1 MLTNLWFDLK
11 YALRLWSKAPG
22 YFLVCS
28 SVVALSVGLALWASV
43 LVYTLT
49 LKPLPFAG
57 SEQWLSVQV
66 AKDASA
72 GAKPDIDPYTY
83 QELRKRTPGLQHLG
97 AYAPRAVLLSE
108 GRAASRLRGAMIS
121 PSLLAATGVAP
132 QAGRLFAAGDGQPEA
147 APIAILSHSAWQH
160 YFAGA
165 ADVIGRQAR
174 IDGRS
179 VQIVGVMPESFFAF
193 DDFEVWFPLQPA
205 PLAAPDPAAA
215 PLVALVALQPGQSSA
230 AVLAELR
237 PALEEVNQRH
247 PGTFDAGRHLELVPA
262 HQMFTHGF
270 VPVQTMISLVAVAVL
285 LLGCV
290 NISLVFF
297 ARLLE
302 RSRELALRMALGSSR
317 WRMLRQC
324 LLESVLVMV
333 PGLLAGVVLTLLGV
347 RWTRWVSDTM
357 TQYLANGRD
366 GNPLTLQPGHLLLA
380 VGIAAALWLLST
392 LVPSWRVAKQDA
404 AAALGG
410 SGKGTARSGSARAA
424 SVVVGLQVLISA
436 LVLMVCMNLMMAVRE
451 ETGKPTGIAAD
462 QVMLSTYPT
471 AFNARYP
478 DLASRAAYWS
488 NLASQIAR
496 RVPGADVAY
505 ATAVPTRAGSEPVLI
520 DGQAR
525 AADQAALKLP
535 LAAVSDNYFALL
547 GIELRAGRLFNSSDD
562 ENALPTVIVDE
573 VTAQRYWP
581 GQQAVG
587 KRIQLNPNGAATW
600 LTVVGVVSGVGRE
613 PYSDAPGGLYRPLRQ
628 ANPASF
634 LTLAKLPQATPQLRT
649 TLQEAAY
656 AADQDMPLQNLQMF
670 KDYQGALDIIYTA
683 LVPAF
688 GVIAAITVLLAAS
701 GLFGLIS
708 RFVASRTQEIGIRRA
723 LGSSTGRIMALFLRQ
738 GGAYL
743 LVGVVG
749 GALGLLVVNGLS
761 AALPNVLSQALPVA
775 LAVFL
780 LLGAVI
786 FGATYLP
793 TRRAVALEPADAL
806 RYE

>member
-49 LKPLPFAG
+49 LKPLPFVG
-57 SEQWLSVQV
+57 SESWMSVQV

-72 GAKPDIDPYTY
+72 GAKPEIDPYTY
-83 QELRKRTPGLQHLG
+83 QEIRKRSQSVAHLG
-97 AYAPRAVLLSE
+97 AYAARAALLSE
-108 GRAASRLRGAMIS
+108 GHAASRLRAAAIS
-121 PSLLAATGVAP
+121 PRLLAATGVAP
-132 QAGRLFAAGDGQPEA
+132 QLGRLFAENDGQAEA
-147 APIAILSHSAWQH
+147 APIAILSHAAWQS

-193 DDFEVWFPLQPA
+193 DDFEIWFPLQPA
-205 PLAAPDPAAA
+205 QMAAPDADAAS
-215 PLVALVALQPGQSSA
+215 LVALV
-230 AVLAELR
+230 ELR
-237 PALEEVNQRH
+237 PGQGSEALLAEMRPAVDEVNQRYA
-247 PGTFDAGRHLELVPA
+247 GQFDAARHLELVPA

-270 VPVQTMISLVAVAVL
+270 LPVQTMISLVAVAVL

-302 RSRELALRMALGSSR
+302 RSRELALRMALGSTR

-333 PGLLAGVVLTLLGV
+333 PGLVAGVILTVLGV
-347 RWTRWVSDTM
+347 RWTRWISDTM
-357 TQYLANGRD
+357 SQYLANGRD
-366 GNPLTLQPGHLLLA
+366 GNPLTVQPGHLLLA
-380 VGIAAALWLLST
+380 VGIAAVLWLLST

-404 AAALGG
+404 AAGLGG
-410 SGKGTARSGSARAA
+410 SGKGTAKAGSARSA
-424 SVVVGLQVLISA
+424 SLVVGLQVLVSA

-451 ETGKPTGIAAD
+451 ETSKPSGIASANI
-462 QVMLSTYPT
+462 MLSTYPT

-478 DLASRAAYWS
+478 DLASRLAYWT
-488 NLASQIAR
+488 NLSGQIAR
-496 RVPGADVAY
+496 RVPGAEVAY
-505 ATAVPTRAGSEPVLI
+505 ATAVPTRAAAEPVAFE
-520 DGQAR
+520 GQAR
-525 AADQAALKLP
+525 AADQAALKVP

-547 GIELRAGRLFNSSDD
+547 GIQLRAGRLFNSSDN
-562 ENALPTVIVDE
+562 ETALPSAVLDE
-573 VTAQRYWP
+573 VTARRYWP
-581 GQQAVG
+581 GQDPLG
-587 KRIQLNPNGAATW
+587 KRIQLDPKGKATW
-600 LTVVGVVSGVGRE
+600 VTVVGVVSAVGHE
-613 PYSDAPGGLYRPLRQ
+613 PYGDAPGGIYRPLRQ

-634 LTLAKLPQATPQLRT
+634 LTLAKLPAAAPAQRSV
-649 TLQEAAY
+649 LQEAAY
-656 AADQDMPLQNLQMF
+656 AADQDMPLQNLQLF
-670 KDYQGALDIIYTA
+670 DDYQGALDILYTA

-743 LVGVVG
+743 LVGMVG
-749 GALGLLVVNGLS
+749 GALGLLLVNALS
-761 AALPNVLSQALPVA
+761 ASLPNVLSQALPVA
-775 LAVFL
+775 LLVFL

-793 TRRAVALEPADAL
+793 TRRAVLLEPADAL
-806 RYE
+806 RHE

>member
-1 MLTNLWFDLK
+1 MLNNFWFDLK

-57 SEQWLSVQV
+57 SERWLSVQM
-66 AKDASA
+66 AKNASA
-72 GAKPDIDPYTY
+72 GAKPEIDSYTY
-83 QELRKRTPGLQHLG
+83 QEIVKRSHSVAHLG
-97 AYAPRAVLLSE
+97 AYAPRNALLSE
-108 GRAASRLRGAMIS
+108 GHAASRLRAAAIS
-121 PSLLAATGVAP
+121 PRLLAATGVAP
-132 QAGRLFAAGDGQPEA
+132 LSGRLFADGDGQRDA
-147 APIAILSHSAWQH
+147 APIAIISYAAWQS
-160 YFAGA
+160 YFAGDA
-165 ADVIGRQAR
+165 NVIGRQAR

-179 VQIVGVMPESFFAF
+179 VQIVGVMPERFFAF

-205 PLAAPDPAAA
+205 PMAAPDATADNVVPFIE
-215 PLVALVALQPGQSSA
+215 LQPGQSESA
-230 AVLAELR
+230 LLDEMR
-237 PALEEVNQRH
+237 PAVEDVNQRYA
-247 PGTFDAGRHLELVPA
+247 GKFDAARHLALVPA

-270 VPVQTMISLVAVAVL
+270 VPVQTLISLIAVAVL

-324 LLESVLVMV
+324 LLESVLVMI
-333 PGLLAGVVLTLLGV
+333 PGLLAGVALTALGV
-347 RWTRWVSDTM
+347 RWTRWISDTLS
-357 TQYLANGRD
+357 QYLANGRD
-366 GNPLTLQPGHLLLA
+366 GNPIAVQPGHLLLA
-380 VGIAAALWLLST
+380 VVIAAVLWLLST
-392 LVPSWRVAKQDA
+392 LIPSWRVARQDA

-410 SGKGTARSGSARAA
+410 SGKGMAKAGGGRAA
-424 SVVVGLQVLISA
+424 GVIVGLQVLVSS

-451 ETGKPTGIAAD
+451 ETAKPTGLVSDHI
-462 QVMLSTYPT
+462 MLSTYPT
-471 AFNARYP
+471 VFNQRYP
-478 DLASRAAYWS
+478 DQASRLAYWNS
-488 NLASQIAR
+488 LSGQIAR
-496 RVPGADVAY
+496 RVAGAEVAY
-505 ATAVPTRAGSEPVLI
+505 SSAVPTRAGAEPVALE
-520 DGQAR
+520 GQTR
-525 AADQAALKLP
+525 SADQAALKLP
-535 LAAVSDNYFALL
+535 VAAVSDNYFSVL
-547 GIELRAGRLFNSSDD
+547 GIQLRAGRLFNSSDD
-562 ENALPTVIVDE
+562 ETSLPAVVIDE

-581 GQQAVG
+581 GQDVIG
-587 KRIQLNPNGAATW
+587 KRIHLHPNEQATW
-600 LTVVGVVSGVGRE
+600 VTVVGVVAGVGHE
-613 PYSDAPGGLYRPLRQ
+613 PYSDDPGGIYRPLRQ

-634 LTLAKLPQATPQLRT
+634 LTLVKLPEARPALRGA
-649 TLQEAAY
+649 LQEAAY

-670 KDYQGALDIIYTA
+670 DDYKGALDITYTA

-688 GVIAAITVLLAAS
+688 GVIAAITVVLAAS

-723 LGSSTGRIMALFLRQ
+723 LGSTSGRIVALLMRQ
-738 GGAYL
+738 GGAYM
-743 LVGVVG
+743 LVGLVG
-749 GALGLLVVNGLS
+749 GGLGLLVVSVLS
-761 AALPNVLSQALPVA
+761 SSLPNVLSQALPVA

-786 FGATYLP
+786 FSATYLP

-806 RYE
+806 RHE